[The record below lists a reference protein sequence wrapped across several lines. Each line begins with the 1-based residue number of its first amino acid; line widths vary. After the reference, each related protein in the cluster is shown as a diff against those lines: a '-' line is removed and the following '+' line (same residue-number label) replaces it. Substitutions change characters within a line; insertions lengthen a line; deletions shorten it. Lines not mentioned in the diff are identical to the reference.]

1 MVKGGRNILCG
12 LLKHLIEIKKI
23 SIDGEISL
31 TAVGSA
37 LVGGNTKDLMEKVYM
52 PMGFERVIGE
62 GEKYGRMKGKIK
74 KIIELCDE
82 KYKK

>member
-23 SIDGEISL
+23 SIDGEIDL

-52 PMGFERVIGE
+52 PMGFEKTVGAH
-62 GEKYGRMKGKIK
+62 YGRMEGKTK